1 VSKRGLQSV
10 REKPRAGQD
19 HVLAQREG
27 QDFSAW
33 LVPIERVVPDP
44 TQPRRVFHD
53 ASLQE
58 LAADIKK
65 RGIRTPLTVYRDGE
79 LFKLIAGERRYR
91 AAKLAG
97 LADVPIRVIESENIL
112 EEQLVENLQREDLNP
127 VDEAEAIHRL
137 KETLNVSIRELET
150 RINKSRSSI
159 NRSLSVLAMPE
170 KIRESLRSGELTFA
184 EAERLTKAPKARIR
198 KVGRPPLPVSFKPL
212 RNGFNLRVAY
222 RNGHDKQEL
231 IKTLEDVLSQLKNS

>member
-33 LVPIERVVPDP
+33 IVPIERVIPDP
-44 TQPRRVFHD
+44 TQPRRVFND
-53 ASLQE
+53 ESLQE

-79 LFKLIAGERRYR
+79 LFRLIAGERRYR
-91 AAKLAG
+91 AANLIG
-97 LADVPIRVIESENIL
+97 LTDVPIRVVEPENIL
-112 EEQLVENLQREDLNP
+112 EEQLIENLQREDLNP

-137 KETLNVSIRELET
+137 KETLKLSIRDLET

-170 KIRESLRSGELTFA
+170 NIREALRSGEMTFA
-184 EAERLTKAPKARIR
+184 EAERLTKTPKTKVR
-198 KVGRPPLPVSFKPL
+198 KAGRPPLPLLYKP
-212 RNGFNLRVAY
+212 REDGFNLRVNY
-222 RNGHDKQEL
+222 RVGHNKQEL

>member
-19 HVLAQREG
+19 HILAQREG

-33 LVPIERVVPDP
+33 LVPIERVIPDP
-44 TQPRRVFHD
+44 SQPRRVFHD
-53 ASLQE
+53 DSLQE

-79 LFKLIAGERRYR
+79 LFRLIAGERRYR
-91 AAKLAG
+91 AAKLVG
-97 LADVPIRVIESENIL
+97 LADVPVRVVEPENVL
-112 EEQLVENLQREDLNP
+112 EEQLIENLQREDLNP

-137 KETLNVSIRELET
+137 KETLNLSIRDLET

-159 NRSLSVLAMPE
+159 NRSLSVLTMPE
-170 KIRESLRSGELTFA
+170 HIREGLRSGEMTFA
-184 EAERLTKAPKARIR
+184 EAERLTKTPKAKVR
-198 KVGRPPLPVSFKPL
+198 KVGRPPLPLLYKP
-212 RNGFNLRVAY
+212 RSDGFNLRVHY
-222 RNGHDKQEL
+222 RVGQEKQEL
-231 IKTLEDVLSQLKNS
+231 INTLEDVLAQLKNS